1 MNTGLSLRLQ
11 VAKGRWETELGIGSS
26 FVSIFLLICLI
37 PLESEFIIFP
47 ITRGSQAECHFALV
61 INLSLYGF
69 GFRKI
74 SSNDVMTKLQ
84 LMSSIL
90 MLSLGALFGFQAT
103 L

>member
-1 MNTGLSLRLQ
+1 M
-11 VAKGRWETELGIGSS
+11 
-26 FVSIFLLICLI
+26 
-37 PLESEFIIFP
+37 
-47 ITRGSQAECHFALV
+47 ECHFALV

>member
-1 MNTGLSLRLQ
+1 M
-11 VAKGRWETELGIGSS
+11 
-26 FVSIFLLICLI
+26 
-37 PLESEFIIFP
+37 
-47 ITRGSQAECHFALV
+47 ECHFALV

-69 GFRKI
+69 GFSKI